1 MNRPHLHFSPVQRW
15 LHWSMAIAMLAML
28 FIGVIMVSTLSQAH
42 STLIALHRPLGIAI
56 LALVVI
62 RIGVRLSRGSPPLPD
77 SLPSAQKRVAYA
89 SHVLLYALMLLMP
102 LIGWAMVS
110 AGGYPVTLFGA
121 IHLPPLVPADAR
133 LFALLRALHSWL
145 AFALFALVLVHLAA
159 ALMHG
164 LIKRDGVFSSM
175 ARGDRSGGR

>member
-1 MNRPHLHFSPVQRW
+1 MNRSPVHFSLVQRW

-42 STLIALHRPLGIAI
+42 TLLIAVHRPLGIAI
-56 LALVVI
+56 LVLVAI
-62 RIGVRLSRGSPPLPD
+62 RIGVRLRRGSPPLPD
-77 SLPSAQKRVAYA
+77 SLPSVQKTAARA
-89 SHVLLYALMLLMP
+89 SHVLLYALMLILP
-102 LIGWAMVS
+102 IVGWAMVS

-121 IHLPPLVPADAR
+121 FHLPPVVPADAR
-133 LFALLRALHSWL
+133 VFALLRALHSWL

-159 ALMHG
+159 ALLHG

-175 ARGDRSGGR
+175 ARGHRR

>member
-15 LHWSMAIAMLAML
+15 LHWGMAIAMLTML
-28 FIGVIMVSTLSQAH
+28 FIGVIMVSTLTQAH
-42 STLIALHRPLGIAI
+42 STLIALHRPLGIVI

-62 RIGVRLSRGSPPLPD
+62 RIIVRVKRGSPPLPD
-77 SLPSAQKRVAYA
+77 SVPSMQQTIAKA
-89 SHVLLYALMLLMP
+89 SHLLLYALMLAMP

-121 IHLPPLVPADAR
+121 YHLPPLVSADAR
-133 LFALLRALHSWL
+133 LFAVLRAMHTWL
-145 AFALFALVLVHLAA
+145 AFALFALVIGHLAA

-175 ARGDRSGGR
+175 ARGHRR